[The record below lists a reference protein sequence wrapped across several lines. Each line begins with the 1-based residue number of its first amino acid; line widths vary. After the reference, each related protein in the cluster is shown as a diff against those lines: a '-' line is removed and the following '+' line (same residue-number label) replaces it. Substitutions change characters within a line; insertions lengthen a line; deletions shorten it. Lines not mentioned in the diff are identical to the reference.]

1 MAWQDLFSAL
11 ALVLIIEG
19 IVPFISPETLRN
31 TYKRITE
38 MNDRTVRISGLV
50 SMMVGVIFLTL
61 VR

>member
-50 SMMVGVIFLTL
+50 SMMAGVIFLTL
-61 VR
+61 IR

>member
-19 IVPFISPETLRN
+19 VVPFISPETLRN

-50 SMMVGVIFLTL
+50 SMMAGVIFLTL
-61 VR
+61 IR